1 MAYIGNSPENIQRG
15 RRAIYEFTSTAGQ
28 TVYTGLD
35 DNNQTLD
42 LLEANEQSVFLNGIR
57 LVPTDDYT
65 VSGDTLTL
73 TSAASLNDH
82 MIIETQTEVGNAVTY
97 TRAESDARYIN
108 YDGDIVAGDLQISGE
123 VDAGSLIVD
132 TDVLVVD
139 ATNNRVG
146 IGTTDP
152 KSTLDTG
159 YTRIYNSGAASS
171 PSAGKGL
178 EVHYVTSG
186 RTQGEGAYLIS
197 YDRDNSAY
205 KQLVVDANN
214 IELSTGG
221 NNRLTILSGGNVG
234 IGTTNPS
241 QILEAQTSSTTYV
254 TATTTGTGTS
264 AGHRSTAG
272 TNDWVW
278 FATQGQPNYR
288 LYDYASSA
296 VRLTVTNSGN
306 VGIGTTSPDALL
318 HVQHTSA
325 VAPFIVANRYNDTS
339 VSPEF
344 RPIFAVAEADPHST
358 GTTATIIGNHNRH
371 IHIGSYFNATG
382 STAAVGAL
390 TILSSGNVG
399 IGTDNP
405 GKLLTLSRA
414 TEAQNEQ
421 LEFRNVGGISNGNFD
436 GIRWSQGSTGGT
448 TLAEQRINYYD
459 TGVVDMS
466 FNLRNEDS
474 VLYLK
479 AGGNVGVGNANP
491 QRQVHIGAADNSNH
505 DAVIVLNNGG
515 ATGNRAGIEW
525 RYEGITAPRARL
537 SINASTLELEA
548 DINGTKV
555 AAFDGDGLKMTAGK
569 GIKFS
574 AYGSGNI
581 LDDYE
586 EGDFQPYFSTTGN
599 SGSISYSSQQGTYT
613 KIGRRVFF
621 WFDFTVSSWSG
632 ASGLPLI
639 SLPFA
644 SSGTSEMGAFTPWDI
659 HNNYTGSRTPTQWIS
674 QNSSWMRMYTWAGDT
689 ATGHN
694 PWSVNQT
701 GRVSGSISY
710 TSS

>member
-146 IGTTDP
+146 
-152 KSTLDTG
+152 
-159 YTRIYNSGAASS
+159 
-171 PSAGKGL
+171 
-178 EVHYVTSG
+178 V
-186 RTQGEGAYLIS
+186 
-197 YDRDNSAY
+197 
-205 KQLVVDANN
+205 
-214 IELSTGG
+214 
-221 NNRLTILSGGNVG
+221 
-234 IGTTNPS
+234 
-241 QILEAQTSSTTYV
+241 
-254 TATTTGTGTS
+254 
-264 AGHRSTAG
+264 
-272 TNDWVW
+272 
-278 FATQGQPNYR
+278 
-288 LYDYASSA
+288 
-296 VRLTVTNSGN
+296 
-306 VGIGTTSPDALL
+306 GTTSPGNLL
-318 HVQHTSA
+318 HVNSTVNNGA
-325 VAPFIVANRYNDTS
+325 VITL
-339 VSPEF
+339 E
-344 RPIFAVAEADPHST
+344 
-358 GTTATIIGNHNRH
+358 
-371 IHIGSYFNATG
+371 
-382 STAAVGAL
+382 STAVDSYPFLRLKNDAREYQVTNHGPLGDKFTVYDGTAGAHRF
-390 TILSSGNVG
+390 TIDTSGNVG

-405 GKLLTLSRA
+405 GYKLEVSGTAHVTNTLSADSISIPTKGLIFNQAFGSGVPTITMTGTANNGR
-414 TEAQNEQ
+414 
-421 LEFRNVGGISNGNFD
+421 GGAINFKESDGAGGAITNTAAIYSTDGGTGNSNYGGLTIAAYQSD
-436 GIRWSQGSTGGT
+436 IRFSTG
-448 TLAEQRINYYD
+448 TLAGTKMIVQ
-459 TGVVDMS
+459 
-466 FNLRNEDS
+466 
-474 VLYLK
+474 
-479 AGGNVGVGNANP
+479 AGGNVGIGTTSPGAKLHVNGASTRIQVSDSGTSFTAQDFLSNSNAVRATIGVERSSGGGLFVGSSAYAAVFGTASNGDTQFATNNNIRMTINSSGNVGIGNTNP

-574 AYGSGNI
+574 GYGSNNI

-586 EGDFQPYFSTTGN
+586 EGTWTPLFGDNSTTASNGGQF
-599 SGSISYSSQQGTYT
+599 SATYV
-613 KIGRRVFF
+613 KIGKLV
-621 WFDFTVSSWSG
+621 TVSVDITTLTYSG
-632 ASGLPLI
+632 ANLNYMYG
-639 SLPFA
+639 LPFA
-644 SSGTSEMGAFTPWDI
+644 GG
-659 HNNYTGSRTPTQWIS
+659 
-674 QNSSWMRMYTWAGDT
+674 
-689 ATGHN
+689 
-694 PWSVNQT
+694 
-701 GRVSGSISY
+701 VSGVGNGGGGVGYTTTTNIVPGIHVTSNTSAIYFMNLGTNVGGETLSISGKRFIFSLTY
-710 TSS
+710 ETS

>member
-146 IGTTDP
+146 VGTTSPERPLHVRGPNAFIRIESTSASQNSQLDI
-152 KSTLDTG
+152 KSTTATWSIGQNQVLASTGTLEFYNGSSSPVVIKTDGKVGIGNTSPENALHIASADSAQLLVQNTSTGDAAIKFNRSGQTFFMGIESSDNSFRISDTG
-159 YTRIYNSGAASS
+159 TGVGDGDRLIID
-171 PSAGKGL
+171 
-178 EVHYVTSG
+178 TS
-186 RTQGEGAYLIS
+186 
-197 YDRDNSAY
+197 
-205 KQLVVDANN
+205 
-214 IELSTGG
+214 
-221 NNRLTILSGGNVG
+221 GNVG
-234 IGTTNPS
+234 IGNVSPTVG
-241 QILEAQTSSTTYV
+241 LEV
-254 TATTTGTGTS
+254 GTS
-264 AGHRSTAG
+264 TSGQTKLAIINQEGGNEIGLKVKARTNRATLQVSDNDTVAYVVAEDGYAIYG
-272 TNDWVW
+272 TSGN
-278 FATQGQPNYR
+278 
-288 LYDYASSA
+288 LASA
-296 VRLTVTNSGN
+296 DMVIDGSGN
-306 VGIGTTSPDALL
+306 VGIGTTSPSVKL
-318 HVQHTSA
+318 HVVGGSD
-325 VAPFIVANRYNDTS
+325 ANLYLKSDSSRS
-339 VSPEF
+339 GAFLMKP
-344 RPIFAVAEADPHST
+344 
-358 GTTATIIGNHNRH
+358 GTDVVMGSLLQLSDETYRLGTASNYHIQMNQDGKTIL
-371 IHIGSYFNATG
+371 NATG
-382 STAAVGAL
+382 N
-390 TILSSGNVG
+390 NVG
-399 IGTDNP
+399 IGNT
-405 GKLLTLSRA
+405 
-414 TEAQNEQ
+414 
-421 LEFRNVGGISNGNFD
+421 
-436 GIRWSQGSTGGT
+436 
-448 TLAEQRINYYD
+448 
-459 TGVVDMS
+459 
-466 FNLRNEDS
+466 
-474 VLYLK
+474 
-479 AGGNVGVGNANP
+479 NP

-574 AYGSGNI
+574 GYGSNNI

-586 EGDFQPYFSTTGN
+586 EGTWTPLFGDNSTTAS
-599 SGSISYSSQQGTYT
+599 SGGQFSATYV
-613 KIGRRVFF
+613 KIGKLV
-621 WFDFTVSSWSG
+621 TVSADITTLTYSG
-632 ASGLPLI
+632 ANLNLMYG
-639 SLPFA
+639 LPFA
-644 SSGTSEMGAFTPWDI
+644 GG
-659 HNNYTGSRTPTQWIS
+659 
-674 QNSSWMRMYTWAGDT
+674 
-689 ATGHN
+689 
-694 PWSVNQT
+694 
-701 GRVSGSISY
+701 VSGVGNGGGGVGYTTTTNIVPGLHVTSNTSAIYFMNLGTNVGGETLSISGKRFIFSLTY
-710 TSS
+710 ETS